1 VHATIRASQALIP
14 RIFWMTYQ
22 NSRDD
27 MLPFYEEENTAIH
40 RRDPEAARAACV
52 GRSRQMAEM
61 MLAELFRRRVFTPAE
76 SAKIEIPDPVPVP
89 AAADAVLAEPSVA
102 L

>member
-1 VHATIRASQALIP
+1 
-14 RIFWMTYQ
+14 MTHQ

-40 RRDPEAARAACV
+40 RRDPQGAQAACV
-52 GRSRQMAEM
+52 GRSRRMAEM
-61 MLAELFRRRVFTPAE
+61 MLAELFRRRVFTPPE
-76 SAKIEIPDPVPVP
+76 SAEIEIPDPLRVP
-89 AAADAVLAEPSVA
+89 ATADAVLAEPSIA